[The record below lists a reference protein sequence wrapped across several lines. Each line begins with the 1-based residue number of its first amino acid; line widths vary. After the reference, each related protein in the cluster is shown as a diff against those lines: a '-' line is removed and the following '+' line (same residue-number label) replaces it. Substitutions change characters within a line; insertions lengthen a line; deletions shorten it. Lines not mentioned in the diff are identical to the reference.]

1 MDGSETAVR
10 SDIARLEARVAELE
24 RELAASRAREQA
36 LGESEQ
42 RWRWMVDGSD
52 DGGWDWDLRTNEAF
66 MSPSWFE
73 MLGLAP
79 GEMPCNAE
87 TWNSLMHPDDAEAVW
102 KALQSFLEGH
112 VPTYRLEY
120 RMRHKSNGWVWV
132 MSRAKV
138 FAHDAEGK
146 PIRMTG
152 TLRDITERKQMEEE
166 RARLSQSLIEA
177 QRATLRELSTPLIP
191 IAEDVVL
198 LPLIG
203 VVDPARVEH
212 LLATLLAGVAN
223 HQATTVILD
232 VTGARVV
239 DHAVADALV
248 RASRAVG
255 LLGAKVVITGVRPEV
270 ARTLV
275 EIGADLGSIVLLGSL
290 RSGVEYALGRSAP
303 PRERPSGMRASAA
316 SGVYPRRARIMP

>member
-36 LGESEQ
+36 LRESEQ

-87 TWNSLMHPDDAEAVW
+87 TWSSLMHPDDAEAVW
-102 KALQSFLEGH
+102 KTLQRFLDGSIPIYH
-112 VPTYRLEY
+112 LEY

-203 VVDPARVEH
+203 AVDPARAEH
-212 LLATLLAGVAN
+212 LLPTLLAGVGKHRAK
-223 HQATTVILD
+223 TVILD
-232 VTGARVV
+232 VTGVRVV
-239 DHAVADALV
+239 DAAVADALV

-255 LLGAKVVITGVRPEV
+255 LLGAAVVITGVRPEV

-303 PRERPSGMRASAA
+303 RERPSGMRASAS